1 MLILA
6 SGRSESGLFMS
17 SSKGATRVR
26 KHQIML
32 SSTPADER
40 NCKRY
45 IPFSKATVPII
56 NHILERG
63 VERDGRVSSSVG
75 STGGIGPA
83 RGLGC
88 LVEEEGCV
96 IG

>member
-6 SGRSESGLFMS
+6 SGRSESGWFMS

-40 NCKRY
+40 NCKRTA
-45 IPFSKATVPII
+45 IS
-56 NHILERG
+56 LL
-63 VERDGRVSSSVG
+63 
-75 STGGIGPA
+75 A
-83 RGLGC
+83 RL
-88 LVEEEGCV
+88 LYYYL
-96 IG
+96 